1 MQIYDLL
8 LCIIGLDFQSYLLS
22 MDFLSQFNTALPAKK
37 NPAGS
42 NPHIIHSS
50 PFNIFV
56 GSPIKE
62 EDEHPDIDAKKT
74 NHGKQESSEHIK
86 QV

>member
-1 MQIYDLL
+1 MQICDLL

-22 MDFLSQFNTALPAKK
+22 MDFLSQFNNALPTRK

-42 NPHIIHSS
+42 NPQIVHSS
-50 PFNIFV
+50 PLNIFV

-62 EDEHPDIDAKKT
+62 EDEHLDIDAKKT